1 MNEECLICKAPLEYL
16 DADEEMECVLCHKK
30 QYSKTRCVSC
40 HHRSGQIHERK
51 ITYRYE
57 AERCDL
63 HSLALEQS
71 MQTGKMSFPQKLY
84 RVLNSN
90 FTM

>member
-30 QYSKTRCVSC
+30 QYSKTRCVSR
-40 HHRSGQIHERK
+40 HHPSGEIHERK
-51 ITYRYE
+51 AAYRYE

-63 HSLALEQS
+63 HSLALEES